1 MNRRRLIGMLGAG
14 ILGRQIAI
22 PTPASA
28 RERFAGTYK
37 LIVYAPHGM
46 NPGGRI
52 QYDRA
57 GHMSAMLFPPGRKAP
72 PQSPALEDYRDMQ
85 RGLVAYYGTYDVDES
100 TKRVIHHVE
109 AASNPAWAGTDFV
122 RWYELSS
129 NRLTLRVSQNST
141 SPLIWE
147 RLPDA

>member
-1 MNRRRLIGMLGAG
+1 MNRRNLIGMLGTG
-14 ILGRQIAI
+14 ILSRQIVI
-22 PTPASA
+22 PTPAAA
-28 RERFAGTYK
+28 REQFAGWYK
-37 LIVYAPHGM
+37 LAEYAGHGT

-52 QYDRA
+52 FYDRA
-57 GHMSAMLFPPGRKAP
+57 GHMGAMLFPPGRKAL
-72 PQSPALEDYRDMQ
+72 PQGPAIEDYRDMQ

-100 TKRVIHHVE
+100 TKRVIHHVQ

-122 RWYELSS
+122 RWYELSG

-147 RLPDA
+147 RLP